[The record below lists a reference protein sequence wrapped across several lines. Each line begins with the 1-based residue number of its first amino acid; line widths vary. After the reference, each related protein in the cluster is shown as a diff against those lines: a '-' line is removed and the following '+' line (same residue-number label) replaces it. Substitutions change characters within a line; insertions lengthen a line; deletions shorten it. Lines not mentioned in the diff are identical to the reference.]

1 MNADQLKAL
10 FATGVAAV
18 DPVRVVATH
27 LPPAPAGRVIVVG
40 AGKAAA
46 AMARAVDDAWPQV
59 DLEGMVVTRYG
70 HGVPTRRVS
79 VVEAGHPVPDAAG
92 MFAARQIVGLVER
105 AASDDLVLVLMS
117 GGASSLLAL
126 PVEGVPMEDLRAVT
140 QQLLRSGAP
149 ITDMNCVRKHLS
161 RIAGG
166 RLVQHCAARVLCLM
180 ISDVPGDDPSVI
192 GSGPTVPDPTRFAD
206 ALAVLERY
214 AVDVPATVRAHLD
227 AGVRGACDDTPKV
240 DAPCFARVE
249 NRIIATAAGMLTAVA
264 AALQQQG
271 YDVDSLGEVE
281 GEAREVAYAH
291 AQRLSGSVST
301 VRAPGLALVSGG
313 ECTVTVTGDGRGGRC
328 SEYLLHLGLAMD
340 ALGLDDRLAAIA
352 CDTDGID
359 GSEKN
364 AGAVW
369 LPGTAARAR
378 ALGVDAAAHAAR
390 HDAWGFF
397 DALGQLVT
405 TGPTRTNVND
415 LRVAVL
421 LPERE
426 QRGVAATMPA

>member
-10 FATGVAAV
+10 FAAGVAAA
-18 DPVRVVATH
+18 DPLRLVPPH
-27 LPPAPAGRVIVVG
+27 LPPAPAGRAIVVG

-46 AMARAVDDAWPQV
+46 TMARAVDDAWAKV

-70 HGVPTRRVS
+70 HGVPARRIS
-79 VVEAGHPVPDAAG
+79 VIEAGHPVPDAAG
-92 MFAARQIVGLVER
+92 VFAARQIAGLVER
-105 AASDDLVLVLMS
+105 AAPEDLVLVLIS

-126 PVEGVPMEDLRAVT
+126 PVDGIEMDDLRNVT

-166 RLVQHCAARVLCLM
+166 RLAERCLAHMVCLM

-192 GSGPTVPDPTRFAD
+192 GSGPTSPDPTHFAD
-206 ALAVLERY
+206 AHAVLARY
-214 AVDVPATVRAHLD
+214 GVEVPASVRAHLD
-227 AGVRGACDDTPKV
+227 AGMRGDIDETPKPGS
-240 DAPCFARVE
+240 ACFARVD
-249 NRIIATAAGMLTAVA
+249 NRVIATASAMLGAVQTV
-264 AALQQQG
+264 LIDQG
-271 YDVDSLGEVE
+271 FNVENLGEIE
-281 GEAREVAYAH
+281 GEARDVAQAH
-291 AQRLSGSVST
+291 AHWLAQRADAVD
-301 VRAPGLALVSGG
+301 APGVALLSGG

-328 SEYLLHLGLAMD
+328 TEYLLHLGMAVD
-340 ALGLDDRLAAIA
+340 SLGLDDRFAAIA

-369 LPGTAARAR
+369 LPGTATRAR
-378 ALGVDAAAHAAR
+378 SMGLEASHFASR
-390 HDAWGFF
+390 NDAWGFF
-397 DALGQLVT
+397 NALGQLVT

-415 LRVAVL
+415 LRVAFVL
-421 LPERE
+421 
-426 QRGVAATMPA
+426 PA